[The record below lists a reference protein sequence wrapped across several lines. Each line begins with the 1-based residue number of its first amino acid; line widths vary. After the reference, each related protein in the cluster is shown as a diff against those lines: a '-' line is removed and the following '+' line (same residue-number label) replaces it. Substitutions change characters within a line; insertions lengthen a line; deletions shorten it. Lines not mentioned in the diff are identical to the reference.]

1 VVIKIHRLGRTSFR
15 SVRKNRDYMENKS
28 KAGWLY
34 MSRLAAIKEFSFMQ
48 ALHGRGFPTPSPI
61 DQNRHVVVMSRI
73 HGYPLSQ
80 IQGESLIDI
89 PLLFLQSVQILKR
102 LVACGLIHCDF
113 NEFNLMISATPA
125 PTAAATGAQ
134 TLPTDGGEAA
144 SAVDHLIMIDF
155 PQIISVNHP
164 NAAEMFQRDLHGVL
178 KYFTHK
184 LKYSLEDGPGEGEGG
199 EDKKRDLISLLSD
212 ATESSPVLPRARS
225 EAEQRVREMLIE
237 ELVGKDGEVIQL
249 PEILESLSRERRE
262 KERKEKEERARRRAA
277 GEAEAEEEQGAVE
290 QRDGDIY
297 EEIKRRQYHGG
308 GMSHDDDRTL
318 IEFLAHNREHKAEMM
333 REMKGG
339 EAQAENQEDEEDGGA
354 KEPSAAEEEEGDS
367 GSGPEEEE
375 QEEEGGASQSQPPK
389 SQEEIRN
396 ALRRSAKPPHH
407 SPPLTAPSSLPPS
420 VRTQPQKHSARQGSR
435 NSTKKRNKYGK
446 VERINVHQEW

>member
-48 ALHGRGFPTPSPI
+48 ALHERGFPTPSPI

-80 IQGESLIDI
+80 IQGESLTNI

-102 LVACGLIHCDF
+102 LVGCGLIHCDF

-125 PTAAATGAQ
+125 PS
-134 TLPTDGGEAA
+134 AA
-144 SAVDHLIMIDF
+144 SAALPVPVPVVEGEGAPGGGVDHLIMIDF

-184 LKYSLEDGPGEGEGG
+184 LKYSLEEGEGPEG
-199 EDKKRDLISLLSD
+199 EGSDGGDGRKRDLLSLLAD
-212 ATESSPVLPRARS
+212 VTDSSLPSLPRVRS
-225 EAEQRVREMLIE
+225 EAEQRVREMLVE
-237 ELVGKDGEVIQL
+237 ELVGRDGEVIQL
-249 PEILESLSRERRE
+249 PEILESQAKERKERERR
-262 KERKEKEERARRRAA
+262 EKEERARRRAA
-277 GEAEAEEEQGAVE
+277 GEAEEEPGTGGQVE
-290 QRDGDIY
+290 RDGDIY
-297 EEIKRRQYHGG
+297 EEIKRRQYHSG

-318 IEFLAHNREHKAEMM
+318 IEFIAHNREHKAEMM

-339 EAQAENQEDEEDGGA
+339 GGDEAQEEG
-354 KEPSAAEEEEGDS
+354 EEEEGETNET
-367 GSGPEEEE
+367 GAPEEEGE
-375 QEEEGGASQSQPPK
+375 GDEGQVEEGAQGAQTGR
-389 SQEEIRN
+389 SQEDIRN
-396 ALRRSAKPPHH
+396 ALRR
-407 SPPLTAPSSLPPS
+407 
-420 VRTQPQKHSARQGSR
+420 
-435 NSTKKRNKYGK
+435 
-446 VERINVHQEW
+446 